1 MKTSSRIRRKGEMF
15 RVSKCLLGI
24 VDKPH
29 RAGIAP
35 LSPWFPGKPG
45 FPAKPV
51 RPGCPGSPRDPVLP
65 GGPGG
70 PGGPGVLLRYPE
82 GIWLSSMSTLL
93 IWPSNKE
100 DASERFRTETFKIN
114 SQSYMKIWLTV
125 HKLFANL
132 SGNGAHHVLG
142 CEISLENKDV
152 VMKRLFPKALQT
164 VMRRRYAPSL
174 LSLL

>member
-15 RVSKCLLGI
+15 RVSMKHNWGDSWLKCLLGI

-114 SQSYMKIWLTV
+114 SQSYMKHLTHCSQAV
-125 HKLFANL
+125 RKLVGQWSASCSGMRNL
-132 SGNGAHHVLG
+132 PGKQRCCHEAIVS
-142 CEISLENKDV
+142 
-152 VMKRLFPKALQT
+152 
-164 VMRRRYAPSL
+164 
-174 LSLL
+174 